1 MHMADALVSPV
12 VAGTMYACSAVAA
25 GYSLKKIQ
33 REDINHKIPVMGVL
47 GAFVFATQMIN
58 FTIPGTGSSGHLTG
72 GMMLSA
78 ILGPEAGF
86 LTMIAILLI
95 QCLMFADG
103 GILAM
108 GCNVWNM
115 GFYGCFVGGY
125 LIWNAFMR
133 GGITKSRIVWASL
146 LGCVLSLLLG
156 AFSVTLETLASGIT
170 ELPFTTFVSF
180 MLPIHLVIGLVE
192 GVITA
197 SVLLFIL
204 NTRPSL
210 LQGYEASGNQRKMM
224 GVMKVSAIL
233 GACALVIA
241 GLFSWFAS
249 SNPDGL
255 EWSLEKVTGS
265 TELEAEG
272 SLHQWAESAQEN
284 MALLPDYGFSGS
296 ESNLGTTVSGVLGAA
311 LVLLLSV
318 AICLL
323 IKRVKH
329 EPHQ

>member
-180 MLPIHLVIGLVE
+180 MLPIHLVK
-192 GVITA
+192 
-197 SVLLFIL
+197 SFFF
-204 NTRPSL
+204 N
-210 LQGYEASGNQRKMM
+210 K
-224 GVMKVSAIL
+224 
-233 GACALVIA
+233 
-241 GLFSWFAS
+241 
-249 SNPDGL
+249 
-255 EWSLEKVTGS
+255 
-265 TELEAEG
+265 
-272 SLHQWAESAQEN
+272 
-284 MALLPDYGFSGS
+284 GF
-296 ESNLGTTVSGVLGAA
+296 
-311 LVLLLSV
+311 
-318 AICLL
+318 
-323 IKRVKH
+323 
-329 EPHQ
+329 

>member
-1 MHMADALVSPV
+1 MHMADALVSPL
-12 VAGTMYACSAVAA
+12 VAGTLYACSGIAT
-25 GYSLKKIQ
+25 GYALKKIKT
-33 REDINHKIPVMGVL
+33 EDINHKIPVMGVL

-103 GILAM
+103 GILAL

-125 LIWNAFMR
+125 LIWNLFMR
-133 GGITKSRIVWASL
+133 NGFSKSKIVWASIV
-146 LGCVLSLLLG
+146 GCVLSLQLG

-170 ELPFTTFVSF
+170 ELPFAAFLSF
-180 MLPIHLVIGLVE
+180 MQPIHLAIGLVE
-192 GVITA
+192 GLITA
-197 SVLLFIL
+197 AVFLFVYQARPTLLCGYSEGNPGRSV
-204 NTRPSL
+204 
-210 LQGYEASGNQRKMM
+210 
-224 GVMKVSAIL
+224 KVSTLTGVI
-233 GACALVIA
+233 GACALVIG
-241 GLFSWFAS
+241 GLLSWFAS
-249 SNPDGL
+249 SLPDGL
-255 EWSLEKVTGS
+255 EWSLLQVTGS

-272 SLHQWAESAQEN
+272 GLYQWAGEAQEQ
-284 MALLPDYGFSGS
+284 MAVMPDYGFVEA
-296 ESNLGTTVSGVLGAA
+296 ESLMGTSLAGITGAL
-311 LVLLLSV
+311 LVLALCV
-318 AICLL
+318 IICLI
-323 IKRVKH
+323 IKKVKH